1 MRFVAQPEVSKFA
14 YIMISVNSVRSLTS
28 EMRIASAL
36 ASGSRHRLVK
46 INSWVPMF
54 LKYIDIEIYVLKTT
68 LNASGTVQTTRQ
80 GQNHAELH

>member
-1 MRFVAQPEVSKFA
+1 
-14 YIMISVNSVRSLTS
+14 
-28 EMRIASAL
+28 
-36 ASGSRHRLVK
+36 
-46 INSWVPMF
+46 MF